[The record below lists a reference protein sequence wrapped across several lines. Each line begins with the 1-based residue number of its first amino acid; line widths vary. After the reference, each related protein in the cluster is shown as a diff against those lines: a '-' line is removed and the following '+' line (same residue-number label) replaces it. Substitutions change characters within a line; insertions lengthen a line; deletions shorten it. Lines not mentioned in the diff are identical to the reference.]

1 MADTLYLDWNAGA
14 PMRASAREAL
24 VSAIGRAGN
33 PSSVHGLGREARRLV
48 EDARS
53 AVGALVGAP
62 ARSVVFTSGGT
73 EANALAL
80 CGLPLPVAVSA
91 IEHASVLA
99 ARADAVQVPV
109 DADGILSLPALAALL
124 AGRGPMVV
132 SVMAAN
138 NETGAIQPLREVADL
153 VHAHGGLLHCDAVQA
168 AGRVPLDMRAL
179 GVDLLSLSAHKIG
192 GPQGVG
198 ALVLGDVPGLRAI
211 LRGGGQEGGLRAGTE
226 NVAGIAAF
234 GAAAREAAAEAPGF
248 AALAALRDA
257 MERGCLEAAPGTVAI
272 AAREPRLANTSCLS
286 IPGAEAA
293 TIVMAMDLAGFAIS
307 AGSACS
313 SGKVRPSHV
322 LAAMGLAP
330 EIRSGAVRVSL
341 GPSTPA
347 AEAMR
352 FAAEWGRLASRLR
365 GDRAAA

>member
-1 MADTLYLDWNAGA
+1 VADTLYLDWNAGA

-24 VSAIGRAGN
+24 VAAIGRAGN
-33 PSSVHGLGREARRLV
+33 PSSVHGPGREARRLV
-48 EDARS
+48 EEARS

-80 CGLPLPVAVSA
+80 CGLSLPAAVSA
-91 IEHASVLA
+91 VEHASVLA
-99 ARADAVQVPV
+99 ARADASQVPV
-109 DADGILSLPALAALL
+109 DAGGILSLPALAALL

-179 GVDLLSLSAHKIG
+179 GIDLLSLSAHKIG

-211 LRGGGQEGGLRAGTE
+211 LRGGGAGR
-226 NVAGIAAF
+226 GR
-234 GAAAREAAAEAPGF
+234 GAAASR
-248 AALAALRDA
+248 LHR
-257 MERGCLEAAPGTVAI
+257 
-272 AAREPRLANTSCLS
+272 ARSRSPRANPASPTPPASRS
-286 IPGAEAA
+286 PARRP
-293 TIVMAMDLAGFAIS
+293 
-307 AGSACS
+307 
-313 SGKVRPSHV
+313 RPSSW
-322 LAAMGLAP
+322 
-330 EIRSGAVRVSL
+330 RWTSR
-341 GPSTPA
+341 
-347 AEAMR
+347 
-352 FAAEWGRLASRLR
+352 ASRSAQGR
-365 GDRAAA
+365 PAPPARCARRTCSRPWDSPRRSARAPCA